1 MTGMHREIDMNNQP
15 DLFSTAYL
23 DHARQTILRWLERD
37 FLELIEE
44 SEVLPQVVAN
54 LPGNMARGNAMKI
67 KELRALN
74 LQELKLLSFH
84 LSRVTVDINVNLH
97 VGIDV
102 SWDEYQS
109 SQEVREFVGEAE
121 DEFISTTVFFD
132 SPVQVTL
139 ELELLKEP
147 PMVAS
152 CKLRKISG
160 DATYV
165 EYKS

>member
-1 MTGMHREIDMNNQP
+1 MKNKEDPLSTD
-15 DLFSTAYL
+15 DL
-23 DHARQTILRWLERD
+23 DWARQTISRWLEQNL
-37 FLELIEE
+37 LEIIEG
-44 SEVLPQVVAN
+44 SEALPQVVAN
-54 LPGNMARGNAMKI
+54 FPADIARGNAMKV

-74 LQELKLLSFH
+74 LESVSLH

-97 VGIDV
+97 IGIDV

-121 DEFISTTVFFD
+121 EEFISTTVFFD